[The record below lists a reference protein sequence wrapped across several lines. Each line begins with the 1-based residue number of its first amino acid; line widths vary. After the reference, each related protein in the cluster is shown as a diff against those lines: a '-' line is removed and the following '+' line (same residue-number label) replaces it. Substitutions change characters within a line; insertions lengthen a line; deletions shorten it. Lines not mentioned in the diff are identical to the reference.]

1 MESND
6 NKIQENIM
14 GTEKITKLIFKL
26 AGPAIL
32 AQVINI
38 LYNIVDRMYVGH
50 IDGIGPLA
58 LTALGVSAPLIT
70 LISAF
75 AMLIAGGAAPLAA
88 MDLGRGKL
96 EEAEK
101 TMGTAFASL
110 TVMGILLMLLGYAFL
125 EEFLRI
131 FGASDNTL
139 FFAKEYTSIYI
150 LGTIFVMMSLGMNMF
165 ISSQGKAKNAM
176 VAVLIGAITNIILDP
191 IFIFLLGMG
200 IKGAALATILSQL
213 LSAIYVLRYLVSK
226 KTLLSLK
233 KEYIRVDF
241 SKLGLIVALGVSTF
255 IMRSTESAI
264 NIVFNN
270 QLLKYGGDMYVGAMT
285 IMQSAMMLIV
295 VPLSGYIY
303 GVQPVVSFNYG
314 ARKVHRVK
322 ETIVVSLLLLTGISV
337 TYYLIAASI
346 PHVFAAFFTS
356 DPLLI
361 GIVTEMLPIFML
373 GTSLFAIQMTA
384 QMFFVGTGLAK
395 TSLFIALFRKVIMLI
410 PLALIFPK
418 YYGVSGVYYSE
429 PVADLISIAVCS
441 ILLIKGMRELNNF
454 SGNVYIA

>member
-1 MESND
+1 
-6 NKIQENIM
+6 
-14 GTEKITKLIFKL
+14 
-26 AGPAIL
+26 
-32 AQVINI
+32 
-38 LYNIVDRMYVGH
+38 
-50 IDGIGPLA
+50 
-58 LTALGVSAPLIT
+58 LGVSAPLIT

-110 TVMGILLMLLGYAFL
+110 TVMGILLMLLGYTFL

-131 FGASDNTL
+131 FGASDNTM

-150 LGTIFVMMSLGMNMF
+150 LGTIFVMMSLGMNLF
-165 ISSQGKAKNAM
+165 ISSQGKSKNAM

-200 IKGAALATILSQL
+200 IKGAALATIFSQL
-213 LSAIYVLRYLVSK
+213 LSAIYVLKYLISK
-226 KTLLSLK
+226 KTLLRLK
-233 KEYIRVDF
+233 KEYIRIDF
-241 SKLGLIVALGVSTF
+241 LKLGFIVALGVSTF
-255 IMRSTESAI
+255 VMRSTESAI

-285 IMQSAMMLIV
+285 IMQSAMMLII

-314 ARKVHRVK
+314 AGKIHRVK
-322 ETIVVSLLLLTGISV
+322 ETIVVSLLFLTGISV
-337 TYYLIAASI
+337 TYYLIAASN
-346 PHVFAAFFTS
+346 PHIFASFFTS
-356 DPLLI
+356 DPLLT

-384 QMFFVGTGLAK
+384 QMFFVGTGQAK

-418 YYGVSGVYYSE
+418 FYGVSGVYYSE

-441 ILLIKGMRELNNF
+441 ILLIKGMKQLNNYEAEQLA
-454 SGNVYIA
+454 V